1 MSVSFTIGS
10 LIVILIDYKQS
21 FEDKPTLF
29 NFNRFES
36 SGFSPTIKKLSTISE
51 YSSIEIASPFQNQTD
66 NNPDDKILHCHNL
79 PQNFDAFLIT
89 KTKLDYLIFIVLC
102 FSQ

>member
-1 MSVSFTIGS
+1 
-10 LIVILIDYKQS
+10 LDNKQ

-51 YSSIEIASPFQNQTD
+51 YSSIDFAIALPFQNHQTD

-89 KTKLDYLIFIVLC
+89 KPN
-102 FSQ
+102 